1 MKTSDAARAGL
12 DRAGRHLVECR
23 LCPRDCGVNRSSG
36 QLGWC
41 GAGRQARCYLD
52 FVHYGE
58 EAELAPS
65 HTVYLTG
72 CNLRCLFC
80 HTAEERKTRPARLL
94 TPAGLAELVARGR
107 AQGARNLNILGG
119 EPTVNLPALLEL
131 FATAEDLPPLVWNS
145 NLYAT
150 AEALAMVEPLVDTYL
165 PDLKFGNAACAA
177 RLAGAEDYWDV
188 VRARLLKLP
197 RARTIV
203 RHLALPGHFD
213 CCTRPALQWLAEA
226 MPGVRVS
233 LKLDY
238 LVMPAA
244 RADAALGRFLRAD
257 EARQAREFAESLGLK
272 LLAQAPPPADAPGE
286 GPGSGIDVEMVI
298 SPEGG
303 IYLRHPTREA
313 AALARSLK
321 GNPEPPRRA
330 P

>member
-1 MKTSDAARAGL
+1 MKTGEAARAAL

-23 LCPRDCGVNRSSG
+23 LCPRDCGADRSSG

-41 GAGRQARCYLD
+41 GAGAQARCFLD

-58 EAELAPS
+58 EAGLAPS
-65 HTVYLTG
+65 HVVYLTG
-72 CNLRCLFC
+72 CNLKCLFC

-107 AQGARNLNILGG
+107 DQGARNLNILGG

-131 FATAEDLPPLVWNS
+131 FAAVEDLPPLVWNT

-150 AEALAMVEPLVDTYL
+150 AEALAMVEGLVDTYL
-165 PDLKFGNAACAA
+165 PDLKFGNAACAE
-177 RLAGAEDYWDV
+177 RLAGAGDYWDV
-188 VRARLLKLP
+188 VRVRLLELP

-213 CCTRPALQWLAEA
+213 CCTRPALQWLAREL
-226 MPGVRVS
+226 PGARVS
-233 LKLDY
+233 LRLDY

-244 RADAALGRFLRAD
+244 RADPRLGRFLSAD
-257 EARQAREFAESLGLK
+257 EARQALDFAGSLGLN
-272 LLAQAPPPADAPGE
+272 LVAQTPPAEPPGD
-286 GPGSGIDVEMVI
+286 GPASGIEVEMVI

-313 AALARSLK
+313 AALARGLK
-321 GNPEPPRRA
+321 GGPEPPGRT